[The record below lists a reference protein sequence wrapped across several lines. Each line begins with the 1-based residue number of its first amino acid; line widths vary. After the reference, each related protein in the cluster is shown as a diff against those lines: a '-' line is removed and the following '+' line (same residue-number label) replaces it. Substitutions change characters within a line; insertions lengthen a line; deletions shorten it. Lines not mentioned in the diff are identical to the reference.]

1 MGFGAFF
8 DVSLYELFFEIAYEL
23 AVGDA
28 LLACVS
34 ICWCGESGGVRTGER
49 SSSCLVYPKG
59 SVCCLVSSMGLP
71 LRVV

>member
-1 MGFGAFF
+1 MGFGAFL

-49 SSSCLVYPKG
+49 SSSC
-59 SVCCLVSSMGLP
+59 SAFFSISTFCLVCSMD
-71 LRVV
+71 LRIV